1 MNAIKWESGRI
12 GLVRGERIWI
22 SSDRE
27 WAIIRINV
35 QTASEPANYDV
46 YQYGVVL
53 TSMPTLDTAKD
64 FVEMLRGNAV
74 IA

>member
-12 GLVRGERIWI
+12 GLARGERIWTSI
-22 SSDRE
+22 DRE
-27 WAIIRINV
+27 WAIIRNNV
-35 QTASEPANYDV
+35 ATASEPDRYDV

-53 TSMPTLDTAKD
+53 TDFPTLDMAKR
-64 FVEMLRGNAV
+64 FIEMLRGNEV